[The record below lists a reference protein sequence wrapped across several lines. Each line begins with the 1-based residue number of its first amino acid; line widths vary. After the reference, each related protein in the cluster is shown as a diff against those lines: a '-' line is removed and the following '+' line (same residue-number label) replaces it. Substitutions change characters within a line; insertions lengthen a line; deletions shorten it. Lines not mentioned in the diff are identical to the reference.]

1 MMVDEYDYMR
11 ALWCY
16 FYGTI
21 PKDPASDE
29 QHRYLSQQ
37 LASDLRKQLLKL
49 VDCQNAH
56 TERVSLESFVA
67 GFRLAAGISRELA
80 GEWYSFETAEER
92 RGGKV

>member
-11 ALWCY
+11 ALWSY

-21 PKDPASDE
+21 PKDPVSDE